1 MKATD
6 LNEFLDFEEN
16 DYLYHETSRGN
27 GQRIMEEG
35 LLVDGTNILNTNN
48 ILFTTTLPLT
58 KEMTSDPEEF
68 SSFLTQEKSVSKLR
82 DVSEMVI
89 ICSPKDYDYQIVSPY
104 NDYDSSGNY
113 YDGIVEPQFIMGVIN
128 LRDLTFTPNPECQY
142 SDALLEAPTYKPH
155 K

>member
-6 LNEFLDFEEN
+6 LNQYLDFEEN

-27 GQRIMEEG
+27 GERIMEEG
-35 LLVDGTNILNTNN
+35 LLVDGTNILDTNN

-68 SSFLTQEKSVSKLR
+68 SSFLTQEKSISKLR

-113 YDGIVEPQFIMGVIN
+113 YQGIVEPQFIMGVIN

-142 SDALLEAPTYKPH
+142 SDAIQEATTYKPH